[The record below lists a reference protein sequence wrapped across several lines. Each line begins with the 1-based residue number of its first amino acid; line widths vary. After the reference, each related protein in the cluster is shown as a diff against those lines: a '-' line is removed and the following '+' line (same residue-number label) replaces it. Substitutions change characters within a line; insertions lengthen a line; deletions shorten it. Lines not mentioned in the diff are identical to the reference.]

1 MSIYDELNIEKI
13 INASDT
19 YTRIGG
25 SRMSQRTLAAYEEAG
40 QNFVDIGELSDAIC
54 KQIAKKTNNETA
66 FISSGAAG
74 CVVLSASAC
83 MTMGDETAAYHLPDT
98 SLCKK
103 NEIIIFESQKN
114 CPMLPYWHLIELS
127 GANLITVPD
136 SVSALGEAITEKTA
150 AIYIFAG
157 TVYEW
162 TTPKLSLIISIA
174 HQYHVPVIVDAA
186 AQLPPKS
193 LLSYYTVDLGADAVI
208 FSGGKF
214 INAPQTTGFILGK
227 HNIIDHMKTIASPNV
242 KIGRPYKVGK
252 EEYAAFYRAFMDFIE
267 LDEEKRYQELKN
279 ILVQIQSSLISS
291 SIYESYIEEKGRL
304 GQHIPMLYL
313 NFSNG
318 ITGKECYDFM
328 YDSPNRVDIG
338 IFNSLDPTGAP
349 NRIFIN
355 AINLRNEDIPILI
368 EKLNQW
374 ISKIS

>member
-1 MSIYDELNIEKI
+1 
-13 INASDT
+13 
-19 YTRIGG
+19 
-25 SRMSQRTLAAYEEAG
+25 
-40 QNFVDIGELSDAIC
+40 
-54 KQIAKKTNNETA
+54 
-66 FISSGAAG
+66 
-74 CVVLSASAC
+74 
-83 MTMGDETAAYHLPDT
+83 
-98 SLCKK
+98 
-103 NEIIIFESQKN
+103 
-114 CPMLPYWHLIELS
+114 
-127 GANLITVPD
+127 
-136 SVSALGEAITEKTA
+136 
-150 AIYIFAG
+150 
-157 TVYEW
+157 
-162 TTPKLSLIISIA
+162 
-174 HQYHVPVIVDAA
+174 
-186 AQLPPKS
+186 
-193 LLSYYTVDLGADAVI
+193 
-208 FSGGKF
+208 
-214 INAPQTTGFILGK
+214 
-227 HNIIDHMKTIASPNV
+227 
-242 KIGRPYKVGK
+242 
-252 EEYAAFYRAFMDFIE
+252 MDFIE

>member
-313 NFSNG
+313 NFFNG

>member
-318 ITGKECYDFM
+318 IIGKECYDFM